1 MGKSHPDDL
10 VTAVSKHFKAETAP
24 VLRFTLKRGGLWK
37 PQFAKAHSRIARR
50 DVKNQ
55 VKAEVGNAGREQE
68 FPLLAKFRTN

>member
-10 VTAVSKHFKAETAP
+10 VIATSKHLKADKAP

-50 DVKNQ
+50 DIKNQ
-55 VKAEVGNAGREQE
+55 VKAESGSANHE
-68 FPLLAKFRTN
+68 